1 MVNRWGKDRTLV
13 ENTTYTRSDPITVK
27 SEVLGGTEVW
37 TLTNT
42 AAFTWGYNIDFH
54 KEAFNAADG
63 ISALEVGLA
72 GHEFM
77 HVEQYSKDKNFTRN
91 YVRDF
96 VDQLATNALFES
108 AYELWK
114 EGWGQLSYERIPY
127 EKRAR
132 RFEKKIYKDI
142 RDNGNPCVPNAI
154 KR

>member
-1 MVNRWGKDRTLV
+1 LV
-13 ENTTYTRSDPITVK
+13 EKTTYTRSDPITVK
-27 SEVLGGTEVW
+27 SEALGGTEVW

-63 ISALEVGLA
+63 IDIDDISLA

-91 YVRDF
+91 YVGNF
-96 VDQLATNALFES
+96 VDQLVTNALLES
-108 AYELWK
+108 ASELWE
-114 EGWGQLSYERIPY
+114 EGLGQLSYERIPF

-132 RFEKKIYKDI
+132 RFEEKIRKDI